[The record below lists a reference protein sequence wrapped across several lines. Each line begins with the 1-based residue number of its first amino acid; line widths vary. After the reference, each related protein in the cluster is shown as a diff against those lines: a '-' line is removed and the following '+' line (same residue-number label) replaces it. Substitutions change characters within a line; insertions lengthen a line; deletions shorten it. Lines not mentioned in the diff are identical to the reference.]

1 MPESHKDLLSLG
13 PKFVPAPKKI
23 PHMDIITTTEAA
35 ALKLEFSTKSEKICS
50 AQVLRKDVLRIL
62 KNAKPVQDNL
72 TQEQRRALTEISKDP
87 DIRVYPFD
95 KGTGMVRISNAD
107 AIRKIRE
114 QIGETEI
121 IQEDPTNKFARDIQ
135 IELSKLNKRGRFT
148 VKEYERVYPSDA
160 IPPRMYGT
168 VKAHKPEKNH
178 PMRLVVSTVGTP
190 PHGLSAHL
198 VKIIQPTLNKN
209 PSRLKNSAAF
219 VDIAKNWEI
228 SPTEVQVSYDVVNLY
243 PSIPLKRATKVI
255 IDLLQQDEDLSR
267 RTKLKIPEIKLLIE
281 LCLSKCYFLWNDEI
295 HLLKD
300 SGPIGLSLMVVM
312 AEGFLQVLE
321 ERAIHEAL
329 HMQPPTAPIT
339 HYRYVDD
346 THNRFIDENKPHAFL
361 EVLNRQ
367 DESTTYTMEVENE
380 NKELSY
386 LEIMSK
392 NPGTGKYEFDIYR
405 KKAITNVQVKP
416 ESCHDPK
423 ILRGIFKGF
432 LNRAYRI
439 CSTKYLEKEI
449 EFLVKI
455 FKENGYDEEQL
466 RKSVNEVK
474 SKWTNE
480 AAESTENSEESNNQ
494 EARET
499 VTIPWIPGVS
509 PRLKK
514 AFRKAGYKVVCK
526 SGRSIG
532 SILTVRNKTKL
543 PQNSYPGVYVIPCS
557 CGIAPYRG
565 QTKKR
570 TYTRI
575 EEHHTNIE
583 KEEWGKSAVALHSKN
598 CNGRI
603 EFEKA
608 KTVAVV
614 HKTFERKVRESLE
627 IQKHDC
633 HVSQGG
639 MNPDRGQYMKT
650 NFWYPMLKYLKKTEE
665 KQESGY
671 MTSNLTSHR

>member
-1 MPESHKDLLSLG
+1 M
-13 PKFVPAPKKI
+13 
-23 PHMDIITTTEAA
+23 
-35 ALKLEFSTKSEKICS
+35 
-50 AQVLRKDVLRIL
+50 

-329 HMQPPTAPIT
+329 HMQPPTAPLT
-339 HYRYVDD
+339 HYR
-346 THNRFIDENKPHAFL
+346 
-361 EVLNRQ
+361 
-367 DESTTYTMEVENE
+367 
-380 NKELSY
+380 
-386 LEIMSK
+386 
-392 NPGTGKYEFDIYR
+392 
-405 KKAITNVQVKP
+405 
-416 ESCHDPK
+416 
-423 ILRGIFKGF
+423 
-432 LNRAYRI
+432 
-439 CSTKYLEKEI
+439 
-449 EFLVKI
+449 
-455 FKENGYDEEQL
+455 
-466 RKSVNEVK
+466 
-474 SKWTNE
+474 
-480 AAESTENSEESNNQ
+480 
-494 EARET
+494 
-499 VTIPWIPGVS
+499 
-509 PRLKK
+509 
-514 AFRKAGYKVVCK
+514 
-526 SGRSIG
+526 
-532 SILTVRNKTKL
+532 
-543 PQNSYPGVYVIPCS
+543 
-557 CGIAPYRG
+557 
-565 QTKKR
+565 
-570 TYTRI
+570 
-575 EEHHTNIE
+575 HT
-583 KEEWGKSAVALHSKN
+583 
-598 CNGRI
+598 
-603 EFEKA
+603 
-608 KTVAVV
+608 
-614 HKTFERKVRESLE
+614 
-627 IQKHDC
+627 
-633 HVSQGG
+633 
-639 MNPDRGQYMKT
+639 
-650 NFWYPMLKYLKKTEE
+650 
-665 KQESGY
+665 
-671 MTSNLTSHR
+671 